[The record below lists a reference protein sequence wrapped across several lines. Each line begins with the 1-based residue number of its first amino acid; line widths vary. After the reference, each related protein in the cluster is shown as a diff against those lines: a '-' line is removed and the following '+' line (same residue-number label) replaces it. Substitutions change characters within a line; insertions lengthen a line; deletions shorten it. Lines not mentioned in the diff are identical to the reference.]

1 MEEICDLEGDDR
13 ELFSDQLCSIGEFA
27 RISAAHA
34 FPLLTALLENRVCK
48 LEERLTALQTA
59 ANSVSNIVSS
69 SGSPIP
75 PIQGME
81 NLFEDLH
88 WLLLIAGH
96 MIADESTGE
105 TPLIPSAVVQ
115 YSAACVERTD
125 VTATLDFMFG
135 SQSGALVLP
144 NYFVACSTTCVEGAD
159 LRRSPQ
165 TTPTHTVLMFH
176 KRYRRNGSSF
186 LFIRSYLFPDE
197 RDSVEL
203 SASLSSI
210 FGKDST
216 GGKWMIGFLLDT
228 VRANL
233 TYWAS
238 EPALAEDTVLL
249 LLSLVDTKSRAE
261 VAVSFE
267 CLWQLGQL
275 QASREGPISQLPAE
289 VHRFYVQALV
299 LAGSSEGDHPLR
311 DRYWKQFLQS
321 MHNRFGI
328 VCHQPNFVKL
338 AQKEPIKAE
347 VQSLLES
354 FKGVALAVNAWN
366 VNELFDFLLPVLRD
380 SVTLLSVYHTC
391 PEVAVLVLEFYVNA
405 VEAFVN
411 FLSQTQA
418 NHLFKACLSLLDTYT
433 KCNMGKHSLSSLVEE
448 EQFYDLL
455 LLMKLLSHMLTQDI
469 LNLGPDVI
477 AFLCAVLISDGTEK
491 ISAGDVTLYGLNI
504 ILPLITVELLK
515 FPSLCEEYFKLS
527 TFVCEVYPEK
537 VVALP
542 DGLFHN
548 MMSTLE
554 VGLSNYDS
562 DISKMSLESVASL
575 IEHFFKEMR
584 ENPPQRM
591 LEIVRHFLR
600 LIFNMVLL
608 ESFDMDLL
616 QPASCAFHALI
627 CSNQGYYTE
636 LVRSLLAH
644 QGDPVISQRLLGAFH
659 QLTPSDMKLS
669 LDKHSKAQFRR
680 NLDTFLANVKG
691 FLCRK

>member
-59 ANSVSNIVSS
+59 AN

-135 SQSGALVLP
+135 SQSGALG
-144 NYFVACSTTCVEGAD
+144 CSSMDKSRVDPVVKLVTCVCCLASAGNKAIASNMAHF
-159 LRRSPQ
+159 LSPQ
-165 TTPTHTVLMFH
+165 VAGTVVWFL
-176 KRYRRNGSSF
+176 RNF
-186 LFIRSYLFPDE
+186 TRSYLFPDE

-455 LLMKLLSHMLTQDI
+455 LLMKLLSHMLAQDI
-469 LNLGPDVI
+469 LNLGPD
-477 AFLCAVLISDGTEK
+477 DGTEK

-554 VGLSNYDS
+554 VGLSIYDS